1 MRIRI
6 THDTVYRYA
15 APVKSA
21 IQVLRLTPRDYEC
34 QFVAHWD
41 LQIDGD
47 CRLARRED
55 WFGNVS
61 HGLTMHGPVSEICLR
76 AAGEIETEDHDGMVR
91 GTVERFPPGL
101 FLRETRLT
109 TPVPEI
115 ADFARTAIAGEAA
128 PLGRMHALMGAL
140 NERMGFDTGATEV
153 VTTAAQAFASGHG
166 VCQDFSHIFL
176 VAARGLGIPARYVSG
191 YLYRPDTEEQE
202 ATHAWAEAYIRDLG
216 WVAFDPTNAVCATD
230 RYVRLAIGLDYLDC
244 APVKGSYQGGGPET
258 LHVQLKIGSAQRSRA

>member
-15 APVKSA
+15 TPVKSA
-21 IQVLRLTPRDYEC
+21 IQVLRLTPRDYDG

-55 WFGNVS
+55 WFGNTV
-61 HGLTMHGPVSEICLR
+61 HGLTMYGPVAEICLR
-76 AAGEIETEDHDGMVR
+76 AAGEVETEDHAGVVR
-91 GTVERFPPGL
+91 GTVERFPPGI

-115 ADFARTAIAGEAA
+115 AEFARAAIVGEEK
-128 PLGRMHALMGAL
+128 PLHQMHALMGAL
-140 NERMGFDTGATEV
+140 SERLRFDTGATEV
-153 VTTAAQAFASGHG
+153 VTTAAEAFGTGHG
-166 VCQDFSHIFL
+166 VCQDFTHIFL

-191 YLYRPDTEEQE
+191 YLYRADAEEQD
-202 ATHAWAEAYIRDLG
+202 ATHAWAEAFIKDLG
-216 WVAFDPTNAVCATD
+216 WVAFDATNAVCATES
-230 RYVRLAIGLDYLDC
+230 YVRIAVGLDYLDC

-258 LHVQLKIGSAQRSRA
+258 LHVKLKIRSAQRNGA